1 MLGVYSR
8 GKCDVAYI
16 VMCAHVGMAI
26 SPARSGP
33 LRVPAPTGPGSGVLS
48 TPRGVGAGAPQLDG

>member
-16 VMCAHVGMAI
+16 VMCAHVGWI
-26 SPARSGP
+26 SQQV
-33 LRVPAPTGPGSGVLS
+33 VPQVPPTGRVGVLS